1 MDHLNLIAL
10 KKFPLIEPGDHLN
23 EIILKSISDNNLL
36 LEDGDILII
45 AQKIISKAENR
56 YINLDDVI
64 PSQTAIDLGVEL
76 NRNPAFLQL
85 ILNESKSIISTEKN
99 VIIVEHNLGFIHINA
114 GIDRSN
120 IPQDENLVLLLP
132 IDPSSSAEIIQS
144 FISKSLN
151 INISVVITDSMSR
164 PYRSGVTNFA
174 LASANIQSLID
185 LKGESDIYGN
195 TLKSTEIAIADEL
208 AAAAGLLMGQGD
220 ELKPVIL
227 MKGFSKSSYGIN
239 DALDLTV
246 DEKNDLY
253 R

>member
-10 KKFPLIEPGDHLN
+10 KKFPLIEPGDHLD

-56 YINLDDVI
+56 YINLDNVI
-64 PSQTAIDLGVEL
+64 PSQSAIDLGEEL
-76 NRNPAFLQL
+76 NRNPAFIQL

-99 VIIVEHNLGFIHINA
+99 VIIVEHNLVFIHINA

-132 IDPSSSAEIIQS
+132 VDPSSSAETIQS

-151 INISVVITDSMSR
+151 INISVIITDSMSR

>member
-10 KKFPLIEPGDHLN
+10 KKFPLIEPGDHLD
-23 EIILKSISDNNLL
+23 EIILKSISDNNLQ

-56 YINLDDVI
+56 YINLDNVI
-64 PSQTAIDLGVEL
+64 PSQSAIDLGEEL
-76 NRNPAFLQL
+76 NRNPAFIQL

-132 IDPSSSAEIIQS
+132 VDPSSSAETIQS

-151 INISVVITDSMSR
+151 INISVIITDSMSR

>member
-64 PSQTAIDLGVEL
+64 PSQSAIDLGEEL
-76 NRNPAFLQL
+76 NRNPAFIQL

-220 ELKPVIL
+220 ELKPVII
-227 MKGFSKSSYGIN
+227 MKGFSKSSYDIN

>member
-10 KKFPLIEPGDHLN
+10 KKFPLIEPGDDLN
-23 EIILKSISDNNLL
+23 KIILKSISDNNIS
-36 LEDGDILII
+36 LEDGDIIVI
-45 AQKIISKAENR
+45 AQKIISKSENR

-64 PSQTAIDLGVEL
+64 PSQDALDLGEEL
-76 NRNPAFLQL
+76 NRDPAFIQS
-85 ILNESKSIISTEKN
+85 ILDESKAIISTEKN

-120 IPQDENLVLLLP
+120 IPQDKNLVLLLP
-132 IDPSSSAEIIQS
+132 TDPSNSAAIIES
-144 FISKSLN
+144 FISRSLN
-151 INISVVITDSMSR
+151 KNISVVITDSMSR

-174 LASANIQSLID
+174 LASANMQSLID
-185 LKGESDIYGN
+185 LKGETDIYGN

-227 MKGFSKSSYGIN
+227 IKGFSKSSYDIN

>member
-10 KKFPLIEPGDHLN
+10 KKFPLIEPGDHLD
-23 EIILKSISDNNLL
+23 EIILKSISDNNLQ

-56 YINLDDVI
+56 YINLDNVI
-64 PSQTAIDLGVEL
+64 PSQSAIDLGEEL
-76 NRNPAFLQL
+76 NRNPAFIQL
-85 ILNESKSIISTEKN
+85 ILNESKTIISTEKN

-132 IDPSSSAEIIQS
+132 VDPSSSAETIQS

-151 INISVVITDSMSR
+151 RNISVIITDSMSR

>member
-10 KKFPLIEPGDHLN
+10 KKFPLIEPGDDLN
-23 EIILKSISDNNLL
+23 QIILKSISDNNIS
-36 LEDGDILII
+36 LEDGDIIVI
-45 AQKIISKAENR
+45 AQKIISKSENR

-64 PSQTAIDLGVEL
+64 PSQDALDLGEEL
-76 NRNPAFLQL
+76 NRDPAFIQS
-85 ILNESKSIISTEKN
+85 ILDESKAIISTEKN

-120 IPQDENLVLLLP
+120 IPQDKNLVLLLP
-132 IDPSSSAEIIQS
+132 TDPSNSAAIIES
-144 FISKSLN
+144 FISRSLS

-174 LASANIQSLID
+174 LASANMQSLID
-185 LKGESDIYGN
+185 LKGETDIYGN

-227 MKGFSKSSYGIN
+227 IKGFSKSSYDIN

>member
-10 KKFPLIEPGDHLN
+10 KKFPLIEPGDHLD
-23 EIILKSISDNNLL
+23 EIILKSISDNNLQ

-56 YINLDDVI
+56 YINLDNVI
-64 PSQTAIDLGVEL
+64 PSQSAIDLGEEL
-76 NRNPAFLQL
+76 NRNPAFIQL
-85 ILNESKSIISTEKN
+85 ILNESKTIISTEKN

-132 IDPSSSAEIIQS
+132 VDPSSSAKTIQS

-151 INISVVITDSMSR
+151 INISVIITDSMSR

>member
-10 KKFPLIEPGDHLN
+10 KKFPLIEPGDHLD
-23 EIILKSISDNNLL
+23 EIILKSISDNNLQ

-64 PSQTAIDLGVEL
+64 PSQSAIDLGEEL
-76 NRNPAFLQL
+76 NRNPAFIQL

-132 IDPSSSAEIIQS
+132 VDPSSSAETIQS

-151 INISVVITDSMSR
+151 INISVIITDSMSR

>member
-64 PSQTAIDLGVEL
+64 PSQSAIDLGDEL
-76 NRNPAFLQL
+76 NRNPAFIQL

>member
-1 MDHLNLIAL
+1 M
-10 KKFPLIEPGDHLN
+10 
-23 EIILKSISDNNLL
+23 
-36 LEDGDILII
+36 
-45 AQKIISKAENR
+45 
-56 YINLDDVI
+56 
-64 PSQTAIDLGVEL
+64 
-76 NRNPAFLQL
+76 
-85 ILNESKSIISTEKN
+85 
-99 VIIVEHNLGFIHINA
+99 
-114 GIDRSN
+114 
-120 IPQDENLVLLLP
+120 VLLLP
-132 IDPSSSAEIIQS
+132 TDPSNSAAIIES
-144 FISKSLN
+144 FISRSLN

-174 LASANIQSLID
+174 LASANMQSLID
-185 LKGESDIYGN
+185 LKGETDIYGN

-227 MKGFSKSSYGIN
+227 IKGFSKSSYDIN

>member
-10 KKFPLIEPGDHLN
+10 KKFPLIEPNDNLN
-23 EIILKSISDNNLL
+23 EIILNSLKSNKLI
-36 LEDGDILII
+36 LEDGDIFVI
-45 AQKIISKAENR
+45 AQKVISKSENR
-56 YINLDDVI
+56 YVNLDDVN
-64 PSQTAIDLGVEL
+64 PSDRAFDLGKDL
-76 NRNPAFLQL
+76 GRDPSFIQL

-120 IPQDENLVLLLP
+120 IPQDKNLVLLLP
-132 IDPSSSAEIIQS
+132 LDPSSSATNIQMFLSQEIG
-144 FISKSLN
+144 K
-151 INISVVITDSMSR
+151 NISVIVTDSMSR

-174 LASANIQSLID
+174 LASSNLQSLID

-220 ELKPVIL
+220 ESQPVVVV
-227 MKGFSKSSYGIN
+227 KGFNKSSYDIN
-239 DALDLTV
+239 NAFDLII
-246 DEKNDLY
+246 DKDDDLY

>member
-10 KKFPLIEPGDHLN
+10 KKFPLIEPGDHLD
-23 EIILKSISDNNLL
+23 EIILKSISDNNLH

-56 YINLDDVI
+56 YINLDNVI
-64 PSQTAIDLGVEL
+64 PSQSAIDLGEEL
-76 NRNPAFLQL
+76 NRNPAFIQL

-132 IDPSSSAEIIQS
+132 EDPSSSAETIQS

-151 INISVVITDSMSR
+151 INISVIITDSMSR

>member
-10 KKFPLIEPGDHLN
+10 KKFPLIEPGDHLD

-64 PSQTAIDLGVEL
+64 PSQSAIDLGVEL
-76 NRNPAFLQL
+76 NRNPAFIQL

>member
-10 KKFPLIEPGDHLN
+10 KKFPLIEPGDHLD

-64 PSQTAIDLGVEL
+64 PSQSAIDLGEEL
-76 NRNPAFLQL
+76 NRNPAFIQL

-227 MKGFSKSSYGIN
+227 MKGFSKSSYVIN

>member
-10 KKFPLIEPGDHLN
+10 KKFPLIEPGDHLD
-23 EIILKSISDNNLL
+23 EIILKSISDNNLQ

-56 YINLDDVI
+56 YINLDNVI
-64 PSQTAIDLGVEL
+64 PSQSAIDLGEEL
-76 NRNPAFLQL
+76 NRNPAFIQL
-85 ILNESKSIISTEKN
+85 ILNESKTIISTEKN

-132 IDPSSSAEIIQS
+132 VDPSSSAETIQS

-151 INISVVITDSMSR
+151 INISVIITDSMSR

>member
-64 PSQTAIDLGVEL
+64 PSQSAIDLGEEL
-76 NRNPAFLQL
+76 NRNPAFIQL

-120 IPQDENLVLLLP
+120 IPQDKNLVLLLP
-132 IDPSSSAEIIQS
+132 IDPSNSAEIIQS

-220 ELKPVIL
+220 ELKPVII

>member
-10 KKFPLIEPGDHLN
+10 KKFPLIEPGDHLD
-23 EIILKSISDNNLL
+23 EIILKSISDNNLH

-56 YINLDDVI
+56 YINLDNVI
-64 PSQTAIDLGVEL
+64 PSQSAIDLGEEL
-76 NRNPAFLQL
+76 NRNPAFIQL
-85 ILNESKSIISTEKN
+85 ILNESKTIISTEKN

-132 IDPSSSAEIIQS
+132 VDPSSSAETIQS

-151 INISVVITDSMSR
+151 INISVIITDSMSR

>member
-10 KKFPLIEPGDHLN
+10 KKFPLIEPGDDLN
-23 EIILKSISDNNLL
+23 KIILQSISDNNIS
-36 LEDGDILII
+36 LEDGDIIVI
-45 AQKIISKAENR
+45 AQKIISKSENR

-64 PSQTAIDLGVEL
+64 PSQDALDLGEEL
-76 NRNPAFLQL
+76 NRDPAFIQS
-85 ILNESKSIISTEKN
+85 ILDESKAIISTEKN

-120 IPQDENLVLLLP
+120 IPQDKNLVLLLP
-132 IDPSSSAEIIQS
+132 TDPSNSAAIIES
-144 FISKSLN
+144 FISRSLN

-174 LASANIQSLID
+174 LASANMQSLID
-185 LKGESDIYGN
+185 LKGETDIYGN

-227 MKGFSKSSYGIN
+227 IKGFSKSSYDIN